1 MATVK
6 PGCYQRKRRTAW
18 SGCGLGDGR
27 SVGRFVCCAA
37 CVLSSCDISGRC
49 VSTTH
54 QHTLVARG
62 GLGLARNT
70 HRHTY
75 TYYTHYT
82 HTHTLAHTHT
92 PTHTHTHNTT
102 HTHTHTHKH
111 RRARARTHTHAH
123 TQHNTHTTQHTHN
136 THTHTHTTHARTH
149 AHTPTGYSRGA
160 PGVLPGYARGIPQV
174 PLPRI
179 RPALPWVRPRPSR
192 AARADLTPNRQR
204 PSSTPQVRARS
215 VVRQSYR
222 GQRRGMGRAV

>member
-1 MATVK
+1 MTTVK

-75 TYYTHYT
+75 AHYTHYT
-82 HTHTLAHTHT
+82 
-92 PTHTHTHNTT
+92 P
-102 HTHTHTHKH
+102 
-111 RRARARTHTHAH
+111 
-123 TQHNTHTTQHTHN
+123 TQHNTPT
-136 THTHTHTTHARTH
+136 
-149 AHTPTGYSRGA
+149 TPTGYSRGA
-160 PGVLPGYARGIPQV
+160 PGVLPGYARGTPQV
-174 PLPRI
+174 PLHRI

-192 AARADLTPNRQR
+192 AARADLTLPASVPRV
-204 PSSTPQVRARS
+204 TPQVRARS
-215 VVRQSYR
+215 VVRQSIR
-222 GQRRGMGRAV
+222 GQRRGVGRGV